1 MCSERSVRGVLLAVL
16 CAGPALAQP
25 LVGPSVGSAEA
36 LVAEGNRLY
45 NARQYEESSAT
56 FLRATRA
63 DPAQLPAYLSLA
75 RSRLG
80 AQKVPEA
87 CLAYRAYLRVAP
99 ASTERDKAQR
109 EKDLCERRLKS
120 LRKRG
125 LPPDPTA
132 RSVELKA
139 AFFAAL
145 EGQRLL
151 GEGSASEL
159 LRALVANDYLAPDL
173 ADLARRLHTAA
184 STAVESLHARALAR
198 QEVPVEALR
207 QAPALFE
214 LARDVGEPL
223 PQQGSQA
230 PFLEGMAALL
240 TGEAERAQALFAEA
254 AAADPSRLE
263 YRLLR
268 AAALHGQGNLAGA
281 LQVLEQDLPGDSRI
295 ATLRA
300 EVALGDSAEAG
311 ATTLESLLF
320 QRYFPPS
327 R

>member
-1 MCSERSVRGVLLAVL
+1 MRSELSVRGVLLAVL

-45 NARQYEESSAT
+45 NTRQYEEAAAT

-63 DPAQLPAYLSLA
+63 DPAQLQAYLGLA
-75 RSRLG
+75 RARLG
-80 AQKVPEA
+80 AQKVPES
-87 CLAYRAYLRVAP
+87 CLAYRAYVRVAP
-99 ASTERDKAQR
+99 SSTERDKAQR

-120 LRKRG
+120 LRKRD
-125 LPPDPTA
+125 LPLDPTA

-139 AFFAAL
+139 AFFSAL
-145 EGQRLL
+145 EKQRLV

-173 ADLARRLHTAA
+173 ADLAGRLHTAA
-184 STAVESLHARALAR
+184 RTAVESLHARALAR
-198 QEVPVEALR
+198 QEVPAEALR
-207 QAPALFE
+207 QAPALYT
-214 LARDVGEPL
+214 LARDTGEPL
-223 PQQGSQA
+223 PQEKAQA
-230 PFLEGMAALL
+230 PFLEGVAALRA
-240 TGEAERAQALFAEA
+240 GEAERAQALLAEA
-254 AAADPSRLE
+254 AAADPSRTE

-281 LQVLEQDLPGDSRI
+281 LQVLEQDLPGDSRT

-300 EVALGDSAEAG
+300 EVALGDSPEAG
-311 ATTLESLLF
+311 ASTLESLLF
-320 QRYFPPS
+320 QRYFPPG